1 MYFNINF
8 HPAVPPTLHPRWKSF
23 RMFNLKY
30 LYNAIIKTKNK
41 IKYLDIQQCKKWQF
55 FLSFFALFLFSNFQV
70 NGEKIATAFFF
81 GVCSKRNDRNIACNI
96 IMNEAQKEQWRFFI
110 CKRPD
115 EKKLLHLNDN
125 VDWLQ
130 ATADMFFGPCIYP
143 HSKKWSSII
152 CNWARVWLCQ

>member
-8 HPAVPPTLHPRWKSF
+8 HPAVPPIHHPWCRWKSF

-41 IKYLDIQQCKKWQF
+41 IKYLDTQQCKKWQF

-70 NGEKIATAFFF
+70 NGEKIATAFFS
-81 GVCSKRNDRNIACNI
+81 VCVQREMTGIACNI

-125 VDWLQ
+125 VD
-130 ATADMFFGPCIYP
+130 
-143 HSKKWSSII
+143 
-152 CNWARVWLCQ
+152 